1 MATPNEAAKT
11 FRPGNSFL
19 KEPSFRFLV
28 LPTGVEGE
36 KVHLIFTEA
45 KVNSFAQRKKTPE
58 LTIHT
63 ENDYHTIDDDD
74 DDYND
79 DDDDDDDDGDDD
91 DDDDDNNITF
101 LATTIICSL
110 SALNIR
116 KQG

>member
-1 MATPNEAAKT
+1 MLWSICCCNKKIIINYYYCHNFT
-11 FRPGNSFL
+11 
-19 KEPSFRFLV
+19 
-28 LPTGVEGE
+28 
-36 KVHLIFTEA
+36 VHLIFTEA